1 MNTGLWSRGQ
11 RNTMYPNQQI
21 VLSYSRVDLWKQCKY
36 RYKLRYID
44 KLEPVDKCDPCD
56 PLKNGIAI
64 HEIAESARELGAE
77 TAINH
82 AIQRY
87 FEKYPVIDEKHY
99 EVADTIRR
107 SGKALIDT
115 LGLDCD
121 TPNITEEREYEI
133 STTSMLPC
141 DPDLQDVGFIGYVD
155 LIRTHTTDPG
165 GSNHSFVYD
174 FKFTRMRNLQRYLES
189 PQLDLYAYYCCYENG
204 FGNIRNRYYV
214 ICDKETG
221 DINVTQQEFSLE
233 RLAKWFDD
241 ARDLVRALRNPC
253 TEYEKNVT
261 ALCNRCDYYDYCMKG
276 DSSMILPK
284 NERTEPNEHTRHKLY
299 IYGEPFTGKSYL
311 ANSLPNPLWL
321 STDGNYTQLPG
332 GIPPHIDLKT
342 TVTTDERGVSR
353 RSSAWTLLKDAV
365 YILESKGVAKP
376 GFETI
381 VLDLVEDAYEA
392 CRIDVLARLG
402 ISHESEAPFGKG
414 YSEIKTEFLGVI
426 KRILMLDY
434 KYIVLISHQDSTNTI
449 KLRDGREITQI
460 KPAIPP
466 RVSDKIAGMVDV
478 IIRTTREGENYMMQL
493 PDDPHIYGGGRL
505 KIRKSGLLPA
515 NLDTIKQIYG
525 DMK

>member
-1 MNTGLWSRGQ
+1 MKILMMSNV
-11 RNTMYPNQQI
+11 YPEQQI

-44 KLEPVDKCDPCD
+44 KLEPVDKCDPYD

-64 HEIAESARELGAE
+64 HEIAESARELGTE
-77 TAINH
+77 TAINR

-87 FEKYPVIDEKHY
+87 FEKYPVINEKHY
-99 EVADTIRR
+99 DATDIIRR
-107 SGKALIDT
+107 VGKALIDT

-133 STTSMLPC
+133 SIQSMLPN
-141 DPDLQDVGFIGYVD
+141 DPDLHDVGFIGYVD

-165 GSNHSFVYD
+165 SYHSYVYD
-174 FKFTRMRNLQRYLES
+174 FKFTRLQNLQRYLES

-204 FGNIRNRYYV
+204 FGNIRNGYYV
-214 ICDKETG
+214 ICDKDTG

-233 RLAKWFDD
+233 RLVKWFDD

-261 ALCNRCDYYDYCMKG
+261 ALCKWCDYYDYCMKG

-284 NERTEPNEHTRHKLY
+284 NERTEPNEQTRHKLY

-332 GIPPHIDLKT
+332 GIPPHIDLKS
-342 TVTTDERGVSR
+342 TVTTDARGVSR
-353 RSSAWTLLKDAV
+353 RTSAWALLKDTV
-365 YILESKGVAKP
+365 NSLESTGVAKS

-392 CRIDVLARLG
+392 CRLDVLARLG

-434 KYIVLISHQDSTNTI
+434 KYIVLISHQDSANTI

-460 KPAIPP
+460 KPAITP
-466 RVSDKIAGMVDV
+466 RIADKIAGMVDV
-478 IIRTTREGENYMMQL
+478 IIRTTRDGEKYMMQL

>member
-1 MNTGLWSRGQ
+1 
-11 RNTMYPNQQI
+11 MYPEQQI

-44 KLEPVDKCDPCD
+44 KLEPIDKCDPYD

-77 TAINH
+77 TAINQ

-99 EVADTIRR
+99 DATDIIRR
-107 SGKALIDT
+107 TGKALIDT
-115 LGLDCD
+115 LGLDCETSD
-121 TPNITEEREYEI
+121 ITEEREYEI
-133 STTSMLPC
+133 SIQSMLPD
-141 DPDLQDVGFIGYVD
+141 DPDLYNVGFIGYVD
-155 LIRTHTTDPG
+155 LIRTHTTDPERIDSASR
-165 GSNHSFVYD
+165 GSSHSYVYD

-189 PQLDLYAYYCCYENG
+189 PQLDLYAYYCCYENS
-204 FGNIRNRYYV
+204 FGNIRDGYYV
-214 ICDKETG
+214 ICDKDTG
-221 DINVTQQEFSLE
+221 EINVTQQEFSLE

-253 TEYEKNVT
+253 TKYEKNVT
-261 ALCNRCDYYDYCMKG
+261 ALCKWCDYYDYCMKG
-276 DSSMILPK
+276 DTSMILPK
-284 NERTEPNEHTRHKLY
+284 NERTEPNEQTRHKLY

-332 GIPPHIDLKT
+332 GIPPHIDLKA
-342 TVTTDERGVSR
+342 TVTTDARGVSR
-353 RSSAWTLLKDAV
+353 RTSAWTLLKDAV
-365 YILESKGVAKP
+365 YLLESQGVAKS

-392 CRIDVLARLG
+392 CRLDVLARLG

-434 KYIVLISHQDSTNTI
+434 KYIVLISHQDSANTI

-460 KPAIPP
+460 KPAITP
-466 RVSDKIAGMVDV
+466 RIADKIAGMVDV
-478 IIRTTREGENYMMQL
+478 IIRTTRDGEKYMMQL

-525 DMK
+525 EVK